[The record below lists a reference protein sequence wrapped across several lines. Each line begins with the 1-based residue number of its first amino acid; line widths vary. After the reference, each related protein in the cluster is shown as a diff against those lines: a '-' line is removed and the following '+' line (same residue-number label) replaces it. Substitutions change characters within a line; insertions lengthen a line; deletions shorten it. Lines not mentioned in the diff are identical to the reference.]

1 MPDDTDPNVGTSQLT
16 MNSAGVIRNWRDQE
30 PANSHGA
37 VGWKVLTE
45 RGRLDR
51 PYEVAPL
58 LGVHAITFRMLQPS
72 MTEPAHS
79 HDAKEHVYY
88 VIKGHGKVQLG
99 DDFFDVKE
107 GDAVFMPAKGV
118 HSIIN
123 DSDEFLEHLVISA
136 IPHWSMNGD
145 GKAADRGRTDPVIRN
160 WRAGAPHMSH
170 GAVGWSILAEKA
182 YFEGKRSYEQAP
194 LEGFHALT
202 MHMMPGGQEEGPH
215 EHVGKEQVYYFTYGR
230 GKMLLGDETFEVRD
244 GDAIYIPAETQHA
257 FINDGDD
264 WVTHLIVSALVP

>member
-45 RGRLDR
+45 RGRLDQ

-99 DDFFDVKE
+99 DDFFDVK
-107 GDAVFMPAKGV
+107 
-118 HSIIN
+118 
-123 DSDEFLEHLVISA
+123 
-136 IPHWSMNGD
+136 
-145 GKAADRGRTDPVIRN
+145 
-160 WRAGAPHMSH
+160 
-170 GAVGWSILAEKA
+170 
-182 YFEGKRSYEQAP
+182 
-194 LEGFHALT
+194 
-202 MHMMPGGQEEGPH
+202 GG
-215 EHVGKEQVYYFTYGR
+215 
-230 GKMLLGDETFEVRD
+230 
-244 GDAIYIPAETQHA
+244 
-257 FINDGDD
+257 
-264 WVTHLIVSALVP
+264 